1 MFNLNTVAFI
11 ILILIIIIAII
22 ALLKVGMNS
31 RDAFGITKSSPQ
43 ETFTTKQSFQ
53 IKKGVSPEIQW
64 LFERQRGMDYDLD
77 TVCKAGACY
86 NVRTDIDDVPET
98 VRLFEEIDLMI
109 EQLTYC
115 MQVKYTY
122 RPPVFDPITGQVLRK
137 ARAPLVEDKYREM
150 ITNNI
155 LNRYKRKNI
164 IENSTDNRTQTS
176 FVTDKGKLFAICTRL
191 EKGTGKHHDLE
202 LLKFIALHELAHVAN
217 SMPGTENH
225 GPEFWRT
232 FKMLLLEAKDNGL
245 CSTLKTQTGSVK
257 YCNGLV
263 LTDSNLD
270 LTRVE
275 L

>member
-11 ILILIIIIAII
+11 ILILIIVVAII
-22 ALLKVGMNS
+22 ALLKGSSS
-31 RDAFGITKSSPQ
+31 RTATEVETPQ
-43 ETFTTKQSFQ
+43 ETFTTMQGFQ
-53 IKKGVSPEIQW
+53 VKKGVSPEIQW
-64 LFERQRGMDYDLD
+64 LFERQRGMEYDLD

-98 VRLFEEIDLMI
+98 VRLLDEIDLMI

-115 MQVKYTY
+115 MQRKYTY
-122 RPPVFDPITGQVLRK
+122 TPPVLDPITGQVLRE
-137 ARAPLVEDKYREM
+137 ARAPLVEDQYREM

-155 LNRYKRKNI
+155 LDRYKRKNI